1 MVERWTLSRVTGR
14 SSVGTAI
21 IGQRIIAMHPVKH
34 ASVQKMLNISVIK
47 TGRKE
52 LTMTHILEESKL
64 LAKLRK
70 EREEELKSAMW
81 LLDRIDR
88 DTYAKKVYIAGII
101 TLAQLY
107 ERTGVK

>member
-1 MVERWTLSRVTGR
+1 VIT
-14 SSVGTAI
+14 
-21 IGQRIIAMHPVKH
+21 GQRIIVIRLAKL
-34 ASVQKMLNISVIK
+34 ASEQKMLNIFVIK

-52 LTMTHILEESKL
+52 KTMERTLKECKV

-70 EREEELKSAMW
+70 DREEELKSAMW

-107 ERTGVK
+107 ERTGAVC